1 MPSSRPD
8 RIRKLLA
15 DLVGFD
21 TISDRSNLPLIAHI
35 ESYLAALGV
44 KGERIVDETG
54 QKASLWVTIGP
65 EDRPGLVL
73 SGHTDV
79 VPVVGQ
85 DWSHDPFKL
94 IERDGRLY
102 GRGTTDMKGFV
113 AVCLAMVPEMLEVKL
128 ATPIHLAI
136 SYDEEI
142 GCVGVRPMLG
152 EIAKKK
158 VRPLGCFVGEP
169 TEMKVIIG
177 HKGKHGVRATFRGLA
192 RHSSIAPDGVNAIEF
207 AAELIV
213 EIRRRTVTLAAVRST
228 DSLYD
233 VPHSTLLTSIVH
245 GGAALN
251 IVPDSCTVDF
261 ECRGIGITESREV
274 TDAIVAWAKAELEP
288 AMKSMHPECGID
300 FEEILDYPALDTA
313 ADAAIVTLAKS
324 LAGRNDHA
332 KGRLRHRGEPVRQ
345 HGRYPIRGDRPRR
358 NRAGAHAGRIRGNGA
373 AGEMRGV
380 RGEADRALCC
390 VIIGVCSYLGPGSAE
405 QHFVLHRVRD
415 KKAWLFIGLR
425 RRNRSPGIR
434 SHVPDAVRHA
444 VTRRRAGTQAPLAT
458 VPQHAI
464 LSRATIGHRLHA
476 DALFRVHPREQ
487 AKRDS
492 LCRGHQQSR
501 STNDRAQ
508 VQTPTRLHAA
518 IRCNSARLLRNLRV
532 RARGTLTRAFVEALA
547 TGVEAQADRRAQSG
561 LARSYE

>member
-1 MPSSRPD
+1 VKMPSSRPD

-94 IERDGRLY
+94 VERDGRLY

-113 AVCLAMVPEMLEVKL
+113 AVCLAMVPEMLEAKL
-128 ATPIHLAI
+128 TTPIHLAI

-152 EIAKKK
+152 EVARKRIK
-158 VRPLGCFVGEP
+158 PLGAFIGEP

-177 HKGKHGVRATFRGLA
+177 HKGKHGVRATFKGLA
-192 RHSSIAPDGVNAIEF
+192 RHSSIAPEGVNAIEY

-213 EIRRRTVTLAAVRST
+213 EIRRRALQLAST
-228 DSLYD
+228 KATNSLYD

-251 IVPDSCTVDF
+251 IVPDTCTMDF

-274 TDAIVAWAKAELEP
+274 TDAIIAWAKAEIEP
-288 AMKSMHPECGID
+288 AMKKQHPECGID

-313 ADAAIVTLAKS
+313 ADATIVTLAKS

-332 KGRLRHRGEPVRQ
+332 KVAFGT
-345 HGRYPIRGDRPRR
+345 
-358 NRAGAHAGRIRGNGA
+358 
-373 AGEMRGV
+373 
-380 RGEADRALCC
+380 EASLFASMADIPSV
-390 VIIGVCSYLGPGSAE
+390 VIGPGSIA
-405 QHFVLHRVRD
+405 QAHT
-415 KKAWLFIGLR
+415 
-425 RRNRSPGIR
+425 
-434 SHVPDAVRHA
+434 PD
-444 VTRRRAGTQAPLAT
+444 
-458 VPQHAI
+458 
-464 LSRATIGHRLHA
+464 
-476 DALFRVHPREQ
+476 E
-487 AKRDS
+487 
-492 LCRGHQQSR
+492 
-501 STNDRAQ
+501 
-508 VQTPTRLHAA
+508 
-518 IRCNSARLLRNLRV
+518 
-532 RARGTLTRAFVEALA
+532 FVEMAELEKCA
-547 TGVEAQADRRAQSG
+547 GFVEKLIAHCVKG
-561 LARSYE
+561 

>member
-15 DLVGFD
+15 DLVSFD
-21 TISDRSNLPLIAHI
+21 TVSDRTNLPLIAHI
-35 ESYLAALGV
+35 ESYLASFGIT
-44 KGERIVDETG
+44 GERIVDATG

-65 EDRPGLVL
+65 EDRPGFVL

-94 IERDGRLY
+94 VERDGKLY

-113 AVCLAMVPEMLEVKL
+113 AVCLAMVPEMVEARL

-152 EIAKKK
+152 VVAKKK
-158 VRPLGCFVGEP
+158 IKPIGAFIGEP

-192 RHSSIAPDGVNAIEF
+192 CHSSIAPDGVNAIEY
-207 AAELIV
+207 AADLIV
-213 EIRRRTVTLAAVRST
+213 EIRRRAEQLAAARAT

-251 IVPDSCTVDF
+251 IVPDTCAVEF

-288 AMKSMHPECGID
+288 AMKARHPDCGIG
-300 FEEILDYPALDTA
+300 FEEILDYPALDTEP
-313 ADAAIVTLAKS
+313 DAAIVTLAKS

-332 KGRLRHRGEPVRQ
+332 KVAFGT
-345 HGRYPIRGDRPRR
+345 
-358 NRAGAHAGRIRGNGA
+358 
-373 AGEMRGV
+373 
-380 RGEADRALCC
+380 EASLFASMADIPSV
-390 VIIGVCSYLGPGSAE
+390 VIGPGSIA
-405 QHFVLHRVRD
+405 QAHT
-415 KKAWLFIGLR
+415 
-425 RRNRSPGIR
+425 
-434 SHVPDAVRHA
+434 PD
-444 VTRRRAGTQAPLAT
+444 
-458 VPQHAI
+458 
-464 LSRATIGHRLHA
+464 
-476 DALFRVHPREQ
+476 E
-487 AKRDS
+487 
-492 LCRGHQQSR
+492 
-501 STNDRAQ
+501 
-508 VQTPTRLHAA
+508 
-518 IRCNSARLLRNLRV
+518 
-532 RARGTLTRAFVEALA
+532 FVEIAELEKCAGFVERLIAHCAKA
-547 TGVEAQADRRAQSG
+547 TA
-561 LARSYE
+561 